1 MINYVAHWDWIL
13 TKSRG
18 SIVESLEDY
27 EFRSICP
34 IDNKTAL
41 SKYYKDSIDWE
52 INRTKS
58 FGLNGIFKLIKILR
72 TLEDNSIIHVFTL
85 KSGLIYI
92 ISKLFVKK
100 DFKAI
105 LSITGLGYIFSKKFL
120 AKMLKTF
127 LKPVFYLCIN
137 KIYDVIIFQN
147 IDDKNTFLEYSR
159 YKNKTELIESSGI
172 DIEKYVLK
180 NNFNNTLRV
189 IFASR
194 LLKDKGINEYIEL
207 AKSLK
212 GDDIEFFIAGDIDLG
227 NPESLNEREL
237 EELKKS
243 NFISYLGFIDIEK
256 EIHKYDVLVSL
267 SAHEGFSRILLE
279 SSFVGLYIVSLEN
292 NGTKFIA
299 ELENSELITSLQISS
314 FMKVLENLK
323 EIDLELSSKNR
334 DFIRSKYSSNEI
346 AKKFKSIYETIQ

>member
-18 SIVESLEDY
+18 SIVESIEDY

-52 INRTKS
+52 INRTNS
-58 FGLNGIFKLIKILR
+58 FVLNGILKLIKILR
-72 TLEDNSIIHVFTL
+72 SLENNSIVHVFTL
-85 KSGLIYI
+85 KSGFIYI
-92 ISKLFVKK
+92 VSKLFVKK

-105 LSITGLGYIFSKKFL
+105 LSITGLGFLFSKKIL
-120 AKMLKTF
+120 AKILKTF
-127 LKPVFYLCIN
+127 LRPIFYLCIN

-159 YKNKTELIESSGI
+159 YKNKTELIKSSGI

-180 NNFNNTLRV
+180 NNFNNPLKV

-194 LLKDKGINEYIEL
+194 LLKDKGINEFTEL
-207 AKSLK
+207 AKSLE
-212 GDDIEFFIAGDIDLG
+212 GSDIEFFIAGDIDLG
-227 NPESLNEREL
+227 NPESLNESEL
-237 EELKKS
+237 EKLKKL
-243 NFISYLGFIDIEK
+243 NYITYLGFIDIEK

-267 SAHEGFSRILLE
+267 SEHEGFSRILLE
-279 SSFVGLYIVSLEN
+279 SSFVGLYILSLEN
-292 NGTKFIA
+292 NGTKFIS
-299 ELENSELITSLQISS
+299 ELENSELITSLQIDR
-314 FMKVLENLK
+314 FIKVLEKLK

-334 DFIRSKYSSNEI
+334 DFIRKNYSSIEI

>member
-18 SIVESLEDY
+18 SIVESIEDY

-41 SKYYKDSIDWE
+41 SKYYKDSIDWG

-58 FGLNGIFKLIKILR
+58 FGLNGILKLIKILR
-72 TLEDNSIIHVFTL
+72 TLEDKSIVHVFTL
-85 KSGLIYI
+85 KSGFIYI

-105 LSITGLGYIFSKKFL
+105 LSITGLGFIFSNNAIAKILKKLLRPIFFL
-120 AKMLKTF
+120 F
-127 LKPVFYLCIN
+127 IN

-159 YKNKTELIESSGI
+159 YKNETKLIKSSGL
-172 DIEKYVLK
+172 DTEKYVLK
-180 NNFNNTLRV
+180 NSYNNNLKV

-194 LLKDKGINEYIEL
+194 LLKDKGVNEFMEL
-207 AKSLK
+207 AKSLEESE
-212 GDDIEFFIAGDIDLG
+212 IEFFIAGDIDLG
-227 NPESLNEREL
+227 NPESLNENEL
-237 EELKKS
+237 NELRKLKY
-243 NFISYLGFIDIEK
+243 ITYLGFIDIEK
-256 EIHKYDVLVSL
+256 DLHKYDVLVSM
-267 SAHEGFSRILLE
+267 SAHEGFSRVLLE

-292 NGTKFIA
+292 NGTKFIS
-299 ELENSELITSLQISS
+299 ELENSELIPSLQIDS
-314 FMKVLENLK
+314 FNKVLKNLK

-334 DFIRSKYSSNEI
+334 DFIIKNYSSSEI
-346 AKKFKSIYETIQ
+346 AKQFKSIYEAI